1 LESGSSSERNKTSN
15 LSIGTL
21 SAACP
26 GTIQSAKLKERRS
39 PKKAEARLYGQIV
52 ARAVGLGCSTFG
64 VSGDIHGVV
73 GPRKPRLVQG
83 QVPCGDLQRDGEFRE
98 PARSSI
104 VVKERSRRTAERCG
118 GLDRTDPRILIA
130 AIWREIF
137 TPDLAGNR
145 ICTTHSGNERKET
158 IELCGNRTRL
168 DRTLPLPLNPCG
180 P

>member
-1 LESGSSSERNKTSN
+1 
-15 LSIGTL
+15 LSTGTL

-26 GTIQSAKLKERRS
+26 GTIQSAKLKARRS

-52 ARAVGLGCSTFG
+52 ARAVPFGCSTFG
-64 VSGDIHGVV
+64 VSGDMRGAAGRRRPVRC
-73 GPRKPRLVQG
+73 GQAGRPVQG
-83 QVPCGDLQRDGEFRE
+83 QVPRGDLQRGGEFHE

-104 VVKERSRRTAERCG
+104 VVKERSQRTAERCG
-118 GLDRTDPRILIA
+118 SLDSTDPRILIA

-145 ICTTHSGNERKET
+145 TRTTHSGNERKET

-168 DRTLPLPLNPCG
+168 DRTLPLPLNPFG